1 LESDLLREKKPV
13 SRIDSKRTH
22 GWFAR
27 VYRAKWVGNKSFA
40 DLSYGGRE
48 VAESA
53 AWKWVRWVEKRLPV
67 IPPKPVLKKATFRM
81 RKNEHDRYYDVYL
94 PSPGKGKPQFRRL
107 YFNVLADMQTQGE
120 NAYRLVQEQNV
131 RLLEAYQLSYVA
143 WKRAHD
149 RIMQEIL
156 SMWEKAK

>member
-1 LESDLLREKKPV
+1 MREKKPV

-27 VYRAKWVGNKSFA
+27 VYRAEWVGNKSFA

-53 AWKWVRWVEKRLPV
+53 AWQWVRWVDERLPV
-67 IPPKPVLKKATFRM
+67 IPPKPVLKQAKFRM
-81 RKNEHDRYYDVYL
+81 RKNGHGRYYDVYL

-107 YFNVLADMQTQGE
+107 YFNVLADMQKQGE
-120 NAYRLVQEQNV
+120 NAYRLVEEQNV

-143 WKRAHD
+143 WKHTHD
-149 RIMQEIL
+149 RTMQEIL
-156 SMWEKAK
+156 RMWE

>member
-1 LESDLLREKKPV
+1 MREKKPV

-27 VYRAKWVGNKSFA
+27 VYRAEWVGNKSFS
-40 DLSYGGRE
+40 DLRYGGRA
-48 VAESA
+48 VAEAA
-53 AWKWVRWVEKRLPV
+53 AWKWVRLVDNRLPV
-67 IPPKPVLKKATFRM
+67 IPPKPVLKKATFRL
-81 RKNEHDRYYDVYL
+81 RKNERDRYYDVYL
-94 PSPGKGKPQFRRL
+94 PRPGKGKPQFRRL
-107 YFNVLADMQTQGE
+107 YFNVLADMQKQGE
-120 NAYRLVQEQNV
+120 NAHRLVEEQNA

-156 SMWEKAK
+156 RMWEKVK